1 MAPALLEVQ
10 DLSVQIGRVHAVTDA
25 SFAIRKGEFFGVVG
39 ESGSGKSMTARA
51 IIGLLPPCATSQGR
65 ILFNGED
72 LVAAT
77 RRRLRELRGG
87 SIGFVFQ
94 DALAALDPVYTIGK
108 QLAEVQ
114 RSRRSV
120 SASAARRRSLDL
132 LGEVGIADPARCLDS
147 YPHQLSG
154 GMRQRAVI
162 AMALISDPQLII
174 ADEPTT
180 ALDVTIQRQV
190 LELLQQVAA
199 ERNNAVMLITH
210 DLGVVAE
217 TCDRVAVFYGGVIV
231 EEAPTPGLFAGP
243 RHPYTRALLD
253 SLPKLGRQK
262 TFRAIPGAPIQ
273 VTGTLTFCPFSAR
286 CERVTADCTRN
297 LPAETYLDDRRFRCY
312 LPTGADS

>member
-1 MAPALLEVQ
+1 MTPALLEVA
-10 DLSVQIGRVHAVTDA
+10 DLSVQIGRVHAVTNA
-25 SFAIRKGEFFGVVG
+25 TFAVGEGEFFGVVG

-51 IIGLLPPCATSQGR
+51 IIGLLPAGAVMSGSIR
-65 ILFNGED
+65 LAGEE
-72 LVAAT
+72 LTAAT

-108 QLAEVQ
+108 QLAEIQ
-114 RSRRSV
+114 RTHGSV
-120 SASAARRRSLDL
+120 GAAAARRRSLDL
-132 LGEVGIADPARCLDS
+132 LGEVGISDPARCLDS

-162 AMALISDPQLII
+162 ATALISDPRLII

-190 LELLQQVAA
+190 LELLQQIV
-199 ERNNAVMLITH
+199 EQRKTAVMLITH

-231 EEAPTPGLFAGP
+231 EEALTVALFAEP

-253 SLPKLGRQK
+253 SLPKLGQQR
-262 TFRAIPGAPIQ
+262 TFRAIPGAPIR
-273 VTGTLTFCPFSAR
+273 VVGRLTSCPFAPRCAHATASCASA
-286 CERVTADCTRN
+286 
-297 LPAETYLDDRRFRCY
+297 LPAETDLGDRRFRCCES
-312 LPTGADS
+312 PQVGE